1 MELRRASDDEIVAA
15 MKKHDLPPL
24 SSIEQPDSVDGYEYL
39 LRMRMDRVKAAAI
52 QEQETAVMRAQEQLA
67 ILEATTATD
76 LWREDLS
83 AFEQGWQKLKSERT
97 NEKKTIVIQKKSSKK
112 MAK

>member
-1 MELRRASDDEIVAA
+1 
-15 MKKHDLPPL
+15 
-24 SSIEQPDSVDGYEYL
+24 
-39 LRMRMDRVKAAAI
+39 
-52 QEQETAVMRAQEQLA
+52 MRAQEQLA